1 MNISKDNVFTKEIP
15 KLDGF
20 MCRDILYLTV
30 HRQLCESG
38 STHAD
43 VRCATAGGKPL

>member
-38 STHAD
+38 PTHAD